1 MGEASNPGP
10 DIYPQIGCIN
20 PTGLLGKAQLLSS
33 LPRQSL
39 GTIWAV
45 SETHLTRPGK
55 SKLGKELAFHKAD
68 FRMEMGAPVPPK
80 SSTISAVGGRHR
92 GVGFLCNSSSSR
104 PLTPTWSNEDWTQN
118 RVHAAAFLIA
128 NRWILGGVVYGYAAQ
143 PDTVETK
150 NKTSAQVD
158 LLIDRLVYQSEG
170 LRFLAGDFNQP
181 DDGIAAFQLLRD
193 KGWVS
198 IQRWAE
204 QKFGQ
209 TYQPTCKGVTTK
221 DHVFVSPELAV
232 YLKSVTVDDTWFK
245 DHAILYANFESIGSP
260 PKVPMWK
267 TPKAI
272 EPITIPEQPTEKH
285 RSCDSLTDEY
295 EDIANAYEDRV
306 NQTLI
311 RNNKQPLSTAQR
323 GRATVK
329 EVRIIQEF
337 SAPPKVGR
345 QGELQPSFHG
355 ADLYHARLLRQC
367 RRVVNITRLGNTINL
382 DDTKSQHRDKLWQ
395 SILKAPGF
403 PPNFRTWWKNQA
415 VKQMP
420 FLPNPPPTSSEA
432 GIIARHLEST
442 LREHEKLLMKSRITY
457 AKQRRLDEP
466 NIIFR
471 DLKAEGPQPLQAL
484 VDKHESI
491 VQEVDSTEYSIVVS
505 PPKTWNSEIKLM
517 ANGKTFEIIHAEED
531 KLWLDQIE
539 GLEEGMKIH
548 QEMLVG
554 NICDLFNR
562 FGQEWKAR
570 WDRHLT
576 TSDSFWDPIV
586 DFAKHAIPPQTEMEY
601 QPITI
606 DMWNEE
612 LRKKRKHAAVGPDGI
627 SKTDLMNL
635 PRDLTLRLLKILEK
649 VEQGQE
655 WPTQMLVG
663 FVVALE
669 KVPGAQVVGQ
679 YRPITIFALSY
690 RTWGS
695 IRAKQILRH
704 LCEQAPVECTGNLPG
719 RSAMQIWHGVQTE
732 IELATH
738 TGRPL
743 SGTVIDLIKAFNLLP
758 RVPILILMQH
768 FGIPSQIVV
777 AWGKA
782 LTMMQRRFRLRDCVG
797 PAIRSSTGFAEG
809 DALSVTAML
818 VTNLVCHKW
827 MMIKHPSVTLWTYV
841 DNIECTAP
849 DAITTIAALQ
859 SLTDFTKAMDV
870 LIDDGKTYVWSI
882 AANDRSAF
890 REQQLTIKHSARDL
904 GGHMQYTGKVT
915 NFTVVDKCKQI
926 DPLWN
931 RLNRSLA
938 KGFLKVRAVKAKA
951 WPHSLHGVSLTHIGD
966 EIFDKLRTG
975 CMKGLAMQSMGASPL
990 AHMSLVETPDLDPQ
1004 FHAIWKTVVEIR
1016 LQSQH
1021 DQAAFVWQCL
1031 KYDPRLRAPPGPYSV
1046 ALNRVRQIGW
1056 EWQRESKFTDHTG
1069 FEFDMLQCSI
1079 QELRIRAVQGWQD
1092 RVKAILASRK
1102 TMRGIINT
1110 SPWITMQG
1118 TQTLPSDQA
1127 ALLKVSLNGTFFT
1140 AEHEL
1145 KQNKGGDGLCVYCKC
1160 PDNQIHRHWECKAF
1174 DSCRTSLTTDQI
1186 ELIKTLDPA
1195 ITAHGWIPE
1204 PPSLRTF
1211 QKEIGRIQNDTTKFV
1226 WPIEIPDVLQCFT
1239 DGGCLSPHTPM
1250 LRLAYWGV
1258 VLSSRDHQQFHPVA
1272 NGLVS
1277 GIVQT
1282 AVRGEIVAATKA
1294 CKMAIQLGKPMVL
1307 WLDNALVFKR
1317 VRAYKTKPHKFP
1329 VNQKDRDL
1337 WEVLYDNVRQLGPNL
1352 QAVMKIYSHQKLQGA
1367 IDDFEEWAFQ
1377 GNAAADRTAESTL
1390 QQFPEIVTLWNKAK
1404 QDVSLMNQLKQTIHK
1419 VICDIGNQAVRS
1431 RPTKKHPELTQRVP
1445 RITRESIV
1453 EVTFN
1458 IVMPEE
1464 CPLRYR
1470 VPRLENFLTWLRSL
1484 EDERAEPRLISW
1496 FEFNILSEEDFS
1508 QVGFRYSK
1516 HNKRWAL
1523 PDNPQSHTDFVRR
1536 TNYLASFISGICHL
1550 VNCRFKVLHIR
1561 PSTDVLAFW
1570 TQCVSV
1576 RWSESSVGR
1585 AEALLR
1591 EHQPTFHSVRDLRS
1605 LR

>member
-1 MGEASNPGP
+1 MGEATNPGP

-20 PTGLLGKAQLLSS
+20 PTGLLGKAQLLST

-80 SSTISAVGGRHR
+80 STTISAVGGRHR

-104 PLTPTWSNEDWTQN
+104 PLTPTWSDEDWDQN

-128 NRWILGGVVYGYAAQ
+128 NRWILGGVVYGHAAQ
-143 PDTVETK
+143 PDTLETK

-181 DDGIAAFQLLRD
+181 DDGIPAFQLLRD

-209 TYQPTCKGVTTK
+209 TPQPTCKGVTCK

-245 DHAILYANFESIGSP
+245 DHAILYANFESIGAP
-260 PKVPMWK
+260 PKVPLWK
-267 TPKAI
+267 TPKSI
-272 EPITIPEQPTEKH
+272 DPIAIPEKAVDLNNTHE
-285 RSCDSLTDEY
+285 SLAQEY
-295 EDIANAYEDRV
+295 EAIANDYEDRV
-306 NQTLI
+306 SQALI
-311 RNNKQPLSTAQR
+311 LNHKQPLSTAQR

-329 EVRIIQEF
+329 EVRLVQEF
-337 SAPPKVGR
+337 SAPPKIGR
-345 QGELQPSFHG
+345 QGELQPLFHG
-355 ADLYHARLLRQC
+355 SDLYHSRLLRQC
-367 RRVVNITRLGNTINL
+367 RRLINITRLGKVETK
-382 DDTKSQHRDKLWQ
+382 DDAKAQHKDKLWQ

-403 PPNFRTWWKNQA
+403 PPKFRTWWKDQQ
-415 VKQMP
+415 VRQLP
-420 FLPNPPPTSSEA
+420 FLPNLPPTSVEA
-432 GIIARHLEST
+432 VIISRYLEST
-442 LREHEKLLMKSRITY
+442 LRDHEKQLMKTRVAY
-457 AKQRRLDEP
+457 AKQRRLDDP
-466 NIIFR
+466 NVIFR
-471 DLKAEGPQPLQAL
+471 DLKADGPQPLQAL
-484 VDKHESI
+484 VDKNESI
-491 VQEVDSTEYSIVVS
+491 IQEVDKSDYSIVVS
-505 PPKTWNSEIKLM
+505 PPKSWMQKQALVARGKLY
-517 ANGKTFEIIHAEED
+517 EIIHAEPD

-539 GLEEGMKIH
+539 GLEEGLKVT
-548 QEMLVG
+548 QESLIGDVF
-554 NICDLFNR
+554 DLFNR
-562 FGQEWKAR
+562 FGQEWKSR
-570 WDRHLT
+570 WDRHLHT
-576 TSDSFWDPIV
+576 PDSFWDPII
-586 DFAKHAIPPQTEMEY
+586 DFAKHAIPQQPVMQY
-601 QPITI
+601 QPITFE
-606 DMWNEE
+606 MWTKE
-612 LRKKRKHAAVGPDGI
+612 LRKKRKHAAVGPDGF
-627 SKTDLMNL
+627 SKSDLLNL
-635 PRDLTLRLLKILEK
+635 PKDLTMRLLQILEL
-649 VEQGQE
+649 VEQGHD
-655 WPTQMLVG
+655 WPVQMLVG

-669 KVPGAQVVGQ
+669 KVPGAQKVGQ

-695 IRAKQILRH
+695 IRAKQILQH
-704 LCEQAPVECTGNLPG
+704 LCDQAPVECTGNLPG

-732 IELATH
+732 IEMAQH
-738 TGRPL
+738 TGKPL
-743 SGTVIDLIKAFNLLP
+743 SGTVIDLVKAFNLLP
-758 RVPILILMQH
+758 RVPILTLMQH
-768 FGIPSQIVV
+768 FGVPSQIVV

-782 LTMMQRRFRLRDCVG
+782 LTLMQRRFRLRNCIG

-809 DALSVTAML
+809 DAMSVTAML

-827 MMIKHPSVTLWTYV
+827 MTLKHPSTTLWTYV

-849 DAITTIAALQ
+849 DASTTIDALK
-859 SLTDFTKAMDV
+859 SLADFTKAMDV
-870 LIDDGKTYVWSI
+870 LIDDSKTYVWSV
-882 AANDRSAF
+882 AASERATF
-890 REQQLTIKHSARDL
+890 RDQQMVIKHSARDL

-915 NFTVVDKCKQI
+915 NFTVVDKCKQL

-931 RLNRSLA
+931 RLNRSLS
-938 KGFLKVRAVKAKA
+938 KGYLKVRAVKAKA
-951 WPHSLHGVSLTHIGD
+951 WPHCLHGVSLTHIGD

-975 CMKGLAMQSMGASPL
+975 CMKGLSLQSMGASPL

-1004 FHAIWKTVVEIR
+1004 FYAIWKTLVDLR
-1016 LQSQH
+1016 SQAQH

-1031 KYDPRLRAPPGPYSV
+1031 KHDPRLQAPPGPYSV

-1056 EWQRESKFTDHTG
+1056 EWERESVFTEHSG
-1069 FEFDMLQCSI
+1069 VEFDILQCSI

-1092 RVKAILASRK
+1092 RTKAILAHRK
-1102 TMRGIINT
+1102 TMKGIVHT
-1110 SPWITMQG
+1110 SPWLTMQG
-1118 TQTLPSDQA
+1118 VQKLPIDKA

-1140 AEHEL
+1140 SEHDL
-1145 KQNKGGDGLCVYCKC
+1145 KQQKGGDGLCVYCKC
-1160 PDNQIHRHWECKAF
+1160 PDSQIHRHWECKFF
-1174 DSCRTSLTTDQI
+1174 DSCRKDLTPEQI
-1186 ELIKTLDPA
+1186 ETIRTLDPA

-1204 PPSLRTF
+1204 PPSLRCF
-1211 QKEIGRIQNDTTKFV
+1211 QAAVAKIPNATSSNV
-1226 WPIEIPDVLQCFT
+1226 WPPDIPELLQCFT
-1239 DGGCLSPHTPM
+1239 DGGCLSPQNPM

-1258 VLSSRDHQQFHPVA
+1258 VISSRDYQTFLPVA
-1272 NGLVS
+1272 NGLVP
-1277 GIVQT
+1277 GVVQT
-1282 AVRGEIVAATKA
+1282 ALRGEIIAATKA
-1294 CKMAIQLGKPMVL
+1294 CELAISLGKPIVL
-1307 WLDNALVFKR
+1307 WVDNALVFKR
-1317 VRAYKTKPHKFP
+1317 VRAYQSKHHRFP
-1329 VNQKDRDL
+1329 PNQKDRDL
-1337 WEVLYDNVRQLGPNL
+1337 WENLHDTVRLVGTQL
-1352 QAVMKIYSHQKLQGA
+1352 QSVMKIYSHQNSQGA
-1367 IDDFEEWAFQ
+1367 LDDFETWAFQ
-1377 GNAAADRTAESTL
+1377 GNAAADRTAESAL
-1390 QQFPEIVTLWNKAK
+1390 QQFPELITLWSKAK
-1404 QDVSLMNQLKQTIHK
+1404 QDIAMMLQLKQAIHK
-1419 VICDIGNQAVRS
+1419 IIIDIGHQAVRS

-1445 RITRESIV
+1445 RITREAIV

-1458 IVMPEE
+1458 FAMPEV

-1470 VPRLENFLTWLRSL
+1470 IPRLSEFLDWLRSL
-1484 EDERAEPRLISW
+1484 EDMRAEPRLISW

-1523 PDNPQSHTDFVRR
+1523 PESSAMHADFVRR
-1536 TNYLASFISGICHL
+1536 SNYLASFLSGFCHMMGGK
-1550 VNCRFKVLHIR
+1550 FKVLHIR

-1576 RWSESSVGR
+1576 RWSDSSIGR